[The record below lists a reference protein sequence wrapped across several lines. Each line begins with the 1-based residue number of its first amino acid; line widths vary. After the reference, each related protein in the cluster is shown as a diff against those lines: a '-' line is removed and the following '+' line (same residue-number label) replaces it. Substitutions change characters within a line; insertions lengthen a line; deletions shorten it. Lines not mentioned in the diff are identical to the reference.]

1 MSAETKSRLA
11 AIAAP
16 YRREVT
22 LDEVCFESGMRLLRV
37 TIREG
42 HRITQLDLDADTA
55 MEWSRTMQDWA
66 SRNRQA

>member
-1 MSAETKSRLA
+1 MSAETKARLA
-11 AIAAP
+11 TIEAP
-16 YRREVT
+16 YRRKVT

-55 MEWSRTMQDWA
+55 TQWSRTMLDWA
-66 SRNRQA
+66 GRNRQA